1 MTYTPPGQFPQGYP
15 PPGYPPPG
23 YPPPGYPPPG
33 YPPGQAPGG
42 PPEPRR
48 YSMFHGYVLFF
59 SPKLWRDAALR
70 WRGIGFW
77 FLFLLVVVSW
87 VPTMVALSSWYSGF
101 LRDEAPKLTSQ
112 VPPITISNGVVS
124 TPVPQPHTIT
134 DATGRP
140 VIVIDTTGATTEPPA

>member
-23 YPPPGYPPPG
+23 YPPPGYP
-33 YPPGQAPGG
+33 GQAPAG
-42 PPEPRR
+42 PSEPRR

-59 SPKLWRDAALR
+59 SPKLWRDAGQR

-77 FLFLLVVVSW
+77 FLFLLVLVSW
-87 VPTMVALSSWYSGF
+87 IPTIVSWSSGYSKF

-124 TPVPQPHTIT
+124 SP
-134 DATGRP
+134 ATQ
-140 VIVIDTTGATTEPPA
+140 